1 MALHATKGI
10 VLRTVKY
17 GETSLVV
24 TMYTL
29 HFGLQSY
36 LINGVRTE
44 KKTSTKANLYQPTT
58 QLELIVYHHP
68 NKNLQRIKEAKLLL
82 TKNFQGVD
90 VVRYAIGIYM
100 VELIQKAIT
109 ETESNADLYDFFEDH
124 FMHVLEAP
132 THQLSNFPILFT
144 LSFAEQLGFGIQQ
157 NFSEQTPIFA
167 LQNGCF
173 IARNDMLG
181 GHTASEDIS
190 MIIYHIMND
199 HAISHNISG
208 SVRLEVLTICIQYL
222 RLHMPHLGELKSVS
236 VLHAI
241 LN

>member
-10 VLRTVKY
+10 VLRAIKY

-24 TMYTL
+24 TIYTAL
-29 HFGLQSY
+29 FGLQSY

-44 KKTSTKANLYQPTT
+44 KKTSTKANMYQPTT

-109 ETESNADLYDFFEDH
+109 ETESNTDLYDFFENH
-124 FMHVLEAP
+124 FMYVLEVP

-144 LSFAEQLGFGIQQ
+144 LLFAEQLGFGIQQ
-157 NFSEQTPIFA
+157 NYSEQTPIFA

-173 IARNDMLG
+173 IARNDMVG
-181 GHTASEDIS
+181 GYTASEDIS
-190 MIIYHIMND
+190 LIIYHIINE
-199 HAISHNISG
+199 HAISRNISG
-208 SVRLEVLTICIQYL
+208 LIRLEVLTICIQYL

-236 VLHAI
+236 VLHEI